1 VGVEVVHV
9 GALDATAVASP
20 GVGVAV
26 KAAVEKVQGL
36 VGEGD
41 VAMAALP
48 IVLVVLYIV
57 VVVVAVVFVAASS
70 LDNPHWTGRGGSWS
84 FPVRRSFPAA
94 DVNDFRFRLIP
105 LLVLASDAQVFR
117 LILISL
123 QFDEGCVK
131 VDFFLR

>member
-48 IVLVVLYIV
+48 IVLGE
-57 VVVVAVVFVAASS
+57 VAA
-70 LDNPHWTGRGGSWS
+70 GR
-84 FPVRRSFPAA
+84 
-94 DVNDFRFRLIP
+94 FRFGE
-105 LLVLASDAQVFR
+105 VFR
-117 LILISL
+117 LLM
-123 QFDEGCVK
+123 
-131 VDFFLR
+131 

>member
-1 VGVEVVHV
+1 MGVEVVHV
-9 GALDATAVASP
+9 GALDSTAVAPP

-26 KAAVEKVQGL
+26 KAAVEKVQRL

-48 IVLVVLYIV
+48 IVLVILYI
-57 VVVVAVVFVAASS
+57 VVVVAVVFVATSS

-105 LLVLASDAQVFR
+105 L
-117 LILISL
+117 
-123 QFDEGCVK
+123 
-131 VDFFLR
+131 